1 MALSR
6 PLKATAFALLV
17 FPLLVGCAA
26 KNTYRLDAVVTETR
40 FATIQNFG
48 TAEIDAARV
57 DSLLME
63 VADILGVT
71 LDRAVR
77 KARIVVTA
85 PEKIAGLFRA
95 ASATYHGRGYAE
107 ALYIPRASLVMIPY
121 FDRIILGH
129 ELAHYVTDHYLNQG
143 PHAQTQWEAI
153 AERVERKLW
162 ATKPAPTKPAATP
175 EAVVVAGGPLEVR
188 SATQ

>member
-6 PLKATAFALLV
+6 TLKAATFALLV
-17 FPLLVGCAA
+17 FPVLVGCAA
-26 KNTYRLDAVVTETR
+26 KNTYRLDSVVTESR

-48 TAEIDAARV
+48 TAEIDAANV

-63 VADILGVT
+63 VADLLGVT

-95 ASATYHGRGYAE
+95 ASANYHGRGYAE
-107 ALYIPRASLVMIPY
+107 AVYIPKASIVMIPY

-129 ELAHYVTDHYLNQG
+129 ELAHYVTDHYLKQM
-143 PHAQTQWEAI
+143 PHPQWEEI

-162 ATKPAPTKPAATP
+162 ASKPQPPKPATPP
-175 EAVVVAGGPLEVR
+175 EAIVVAEGPPAVQ